1 MCNSVAHTAAKIAIR
16 SNMSFCFNVD
26 NLSADLVSAYKGR
39 LSSFPPCL
47 MLIEDYQKKK
57 KRIVLSFESFLLFSS
72 VTSLWFFF
80 FLGAGVEILDISYAS
95 PLAAQTRVPRCK

>member
-1 MCNSVAHTAAKIAIR
+1 MCNSVAHTSAKIAIR
-16 SNMSFCFNVD
+16 SNMSFCFNDD

-57 KRIVLSFESFLLFSS
+57 KRNRPFLLKFFTFFTRDIFM
-72 VTSLWFFF
+72 VFFF
-80 FLGAGVEILDISYAS
+80 SFVLV
-95 PLAAQTRVPRCK
+95 